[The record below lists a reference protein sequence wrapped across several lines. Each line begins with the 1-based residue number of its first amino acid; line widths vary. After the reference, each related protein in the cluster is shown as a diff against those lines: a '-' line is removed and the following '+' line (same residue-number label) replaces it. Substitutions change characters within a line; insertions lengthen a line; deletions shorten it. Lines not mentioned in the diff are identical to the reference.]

1 MGIRFIIAFLF
12 IPDFLFSEVP
22 EIRSSPEYFSS
33 VKESELKNS
42 DSSCFNKIV
51 FQPSYEFMRSSHGN
65 NFTGVSATVSCRI
78 SNKVYLGLGTE
89 FSYSPLHIDNGWRLS
104 DLKFFPFYLDFK
116 MNLKEYKRICPFI
129 NLSTGI
135 SFVTYKKEDYFKP
148 GNPFRVSEKGLYVFS
163 GTGCYIRITKKITS
177 IIVLG
182 FKGFHMSFNNLD
194 VNPHG
199 LTMRI
204 GLMF

>member
-1 MGIRFIIAFLF
+1 MGVRFIIAFLF
-12 IPDFLFSEVP
+12 ISNFLFSEVP
-22 EIRSSPEYFSS
+22 EIRSSVECFSS
-33 VKESELKNS
+33 VKESKLKIR
-42 DSSCFNKIV
+42 DSTCFNKIV
-51 FQPSYEFMRSSHGN
+51 FQLSYEFMRSSHGN
-65 NFTGVSATVSCRI
+65 NFTGLSFTVNYSVSR
-78 SNKVYLGLGTE
+78 KVYIGLGTE

-104 DLKFFPFYLDFK
+104 YLKFFPIYLDFK
-116 MNLKEYKRICPFI
+116 MNLKEYKRVWPFI
-129 NLSTGI
+129 NLSAGI

-163 GTGCYIRITKKITS
+163 GTGCYIRITQKITS